1 MNSLRRVVK
10 KGDATMKKYR
20 LSHLSYDFLAWN
32 RELVTNTARYIFQ
45 QEVWEEGRR
54 YIIAKREP
62 FGSPLGET
70 VKVVIRV

>member
-1 MNSLRRVVK
+1 
-10 KGDATMKKYR
+10 MKKYR

-32 RELVTNTARYIFQ
+32 HELVTNTAWYIYIT
-45 QEVWEEGRR
+45 EIWDETGR

-62 FGSPLGET
+62 FGSPLGEK

>member
-1 MNSLRRVVK
+1 
-10 KGDATMKKYR
+10 MKKYR
-20 LSHLSYDFLAWN
+20 LSKLSYDFLAWN
-32 RELVTNTARYIFQ
+32 HELVTNTVRYIFVT
-45 QEVWEEGRR
+45 EIWDETGR

>member
-1 MNSLRRVVK
+1 
-10 KGDATMKKYR
+10 MKKYL

-32 RELVTNTARYIFQ
+32 HELITNTARYIYVSEIWDEQ
-45 QEVWEEGRR
+45 GR